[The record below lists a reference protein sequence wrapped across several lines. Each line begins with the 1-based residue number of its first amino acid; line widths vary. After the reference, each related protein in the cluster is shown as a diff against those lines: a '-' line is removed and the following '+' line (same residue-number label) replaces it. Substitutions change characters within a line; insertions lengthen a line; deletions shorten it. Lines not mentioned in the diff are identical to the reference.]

1 MKKIKNEDAL
11 VSEAIRVGEVYAK
24 KRGVAEFEA
33 TDSAKNKVTYLYRLL
48 VHDKLIQPLAK
59 GQENGPSMRHK
70 LALWISRTLP
80 HDHVLLK

>member
-11 VSEAIRVGEVYAK
+11 VTEAIRVGEVYAK
-24 KRGVAEFEA
+24 KRGVGEFES
-33 TDSAKNKVTYLYRLL
+33 TDSAKEKVTYLYRLL

-59 GQENGPSMRHK
+59 GQESGPSMRHK

-80 HDHVLLK
+80 EGHELLN